1 MPVDSYDRKTV
12 TVTGPDPIRVTRH
25 TPRSPAQRM
34 AIAIAGITLLTALGT
49 LGYIVIEG
57 MSFLDALYMTVI
69 TISTVGYG
77 EVKPLDQQG
86 RVFTIALIVLGV
98 GTAFYL
104 FATMTEI
111 IIEGQLRD
119 YLGAKGML
127 RKIHRLKDHVIIC
140 GFGRFG
146 RAVAEELLRHR
157 VPMVII
163 DSNPQSAEDLI
174 RLDIPHLIGDA
185 MHDDVL
191 EDAGIRSARALVA
204 ATASDADNVY
214 ITLAAREKNR
224 AISIHARGEGDV
236 GLRRLK
242 LAGADQVISAYQY
255 GGYRVASTIIRPSV
269 VDFIELFTSG
279 RGEEVDLE
287 EIRIPENSRMV
298 GKTVMG
304 IEQAVGRLRIVA
316 LKRGEDPIKIIPQ
329 PDHPGSGRRPGGG
342 DRRSRRSRGARQSR
356 VTNPLRAEGLH
367 QRLDDTFGAD
377 AARSFDEDHV
387 ARAHQAA
394 DHRCGFLAVGA

>member
-287 EIRIPENSRMV
+287 EIRIPENSRWS
-298 GKTVMG
+298 
-304 IEQAVGRLRIVA
+304 A
-316 LKRGEDPIKIIPQ
+316 
-329 PDHPGSGRRPGGG
+329 RR
-342 DRRSRRSRGARQSR
+342 
-356 VTNPLRAEGLH
+356 
-367 QRLDDTFGAD
+367 
-377 AARSFDEDHV
+377 
-387 ARAHQAA
+387 
-394 DHRCGFLAVGA
+394 

>member
-1 MPVDSYDRKTV
+1 
-12 TVTGPDPIRVTRH
+12 
-25 TPRSPAQRM
+25 
-34 AIAIAGITLLTALGT
+34 
-49 LGYIVIEG
+49 

-77 EVKPLDQQG
+77 EVKPLDDHG
-86 RVFTIALIVLGV
+86 RIFTIGLIILGV

-104 FATMTEI
+104 FATMTEV

-127 RKIHRLKDHVIIC
+127 RKIHNLENHVIIC

-146 RAVAEELLRHR
+146 RAVAEELARHK

-163 DSNPQSAEDLI
+163 DLQAGSAEDLT

-185 MHDDVL
+185 MHDEVL
-191 EDAGIRSARALVA
+191 EDAGIRAARAIVA

-214 ITLAAREKNR
+214 ITLAAREKNP
-224 AISIHARGEGDV
+224 AISIHARGEGEV

-255 GGYRVASTIIRPSV
+255 GGYRVASTIVRPSV

-279 RGEEVDLE
+279 RGEEIDLE
-287 EIRIPENSRMV
+287 EIRIPAGSRMV
-298 GKTVMG
+298 GKTVVE
-304 IEQAVGRLRIVA
+304 IEDSLGKLRIVA
-316 LKRGEDPIKIIPQ
+316 LRRNDDPIRLIPK
-329 PDHPGSGRRPGGG
+329 PSTTVNAGDLIVAIG
-342 DRRSRRSRGARQSR
+342 DRSGLEA
-356 VTNPLRAEGLH
+356 LIKAE
-367 QRLDDTFGAD
+367 
-377 AARSFDEDHV
+377 
-387 ARAHQAA
+387 
-394 DHRCGFLAVGA
+394 

>member
-329 PDHPGSGRRPGGG
+329 P
-342 DRRSRRSRGARQSR
+342 
-356 VTNPLRAEGLH
+356 T
-367 QRLDDTFGAD
+367 T
-377 AARSFDEDHV
+377 
-387 ARAHQAA
+387 
-394 DHRCGFLAVGA
+394 